1 MRMTSGRRLLVLVAS
16 VLGTTIVGSVLLSRA
31 SANAAEPTSIED
43 VLVESAAYRAA
54 ELDVQT
60 AHENIAWAQERLRV
74 NQHLIEQLA
83 SGLTQLDAGLP
94 TLTSKIDI
102 ATDLVDEASADL
114 VDLAVLQYVLK
125 GTDTESL
132 IASRYPAD
140 TAHPARKAFI
150 MDTVMAG
157 HQATLENAQNRRDDA
172 KFAVAATLNG
182 RGDIAKRLETAHIDL
197 AHAQKLLAETSSRL
211 PHLEARIA
219 NERRRTRVIGSDL
232 SYVALDA
239 YLLGARAANRDN
251 PGCGLDWTILAGIG
265 RVESRHGTYGGTK
278 LDHHGR
284 VEDPIIGIALNG
296 QFETAI
302 VGDSDAGTLDGD
314 AVFDRA
320 VGPMQ
325 FIPTTWAA
333 FSADGN
339 GDGVRD
345 PQNMYDAARS
355 AGNYLCF
362 NGPVNTDETLN
373 QAILRYNASQ
383 VYVRAVLLNAA
394 RYGELGIST

>member
-1 MRMTSGRRLLVLVAS
+1 MRMTSGCRLLVLVAS
-16 VLGTTIVGSVLLSRA
+16 VLGTTIVGSVLLSRS

-94 TLTSKIDI
+94 
-102 ATDLVDEASADL
+102 SADL

-157 HQATLENAQNRRDDA
+157 HQATLEDARNRRDDA

-197 AHAQKLLAETSSRL
+197 AQAQKLLAETSSRL

-284 VEDPIIGIALNG
+284 GEDPIIGIALNG
-296 QFETAI
+296 RFETAI